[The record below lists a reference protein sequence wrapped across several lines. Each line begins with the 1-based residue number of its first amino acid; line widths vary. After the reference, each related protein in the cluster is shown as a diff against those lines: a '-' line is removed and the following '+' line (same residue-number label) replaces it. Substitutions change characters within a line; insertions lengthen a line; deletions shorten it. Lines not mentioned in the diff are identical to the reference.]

1 MVIIHDGSKYHCS
14 SMEDVR
20 LNYHMILFW
29 DEFWRKF
36 QYKDEEEIKERK
48 RSIRIYF
55 KNQSRKLKKRV
66 FDADYDG
73 ATFLIELP
81 EEIKTKEIAEAWF
94 EANEYC
100 ECMPSQYD
108 CTGQEF
114 TAWHKLV
121 KRNGRWWCYHRVC
134 FDCLK

>member
-55 KNQSRKLKKRV
+55 KNQSRKLEKRV

-81 EEIKTKEIAEAWF
+81 EEIKTEEIAEAWF
-94 EANEYC
+94 DANEYC

-108 CTGQEF
+108 CTGQAF
-114 TAWHKLV
+114 TAWYKLV

-134 FDCLK
+134 FDV

>member
-1 MVIIHDGSKYHCS
+1 MIVIHDDSRWRCH

-20 LNYHMILFW
+20 RNYEMLLLY
-29 DEFWRKF
+29 DEVWQKF
-36 QYKDEEEIKERK
+36 QYKNEEEIKELK
-48 RSIRIYF
+48 QSIRIYF
-55 KNQSRKLKKRV
+55 KNQSRKLEERV

-81 EEIKTKEIAEAWF
+81 EEIKTEEIAEAWF
-94 EANEYC
+94 EGNEYC
-100 ECMPSQYD
+100 ECIPSQYD
-108 CTGQEF
+108 CTGQAF

-134 FDCLK
+134 FDV